1 MSAILT
7 TVTSVVTE
15 AVSWVGS
22 FAGAITASGNEIL
35 LIPICLAVAGFG
47 VGILKRLLTV
57 R

>member
-1 MSAILT
+1 MAAILT
-7 TVTSVVTE
+7 AVTSVVTE